1 VGTAILF
8 NHLSFVHFRI
18 PSDEADDFPRLVGII
33 RRQFFD
39 QVKSG
44 FSANLQEA
52 AYLLRIVPLPA
63 LSRMMGFHFGGQIAS
78 CCFSYIGESGYRHP
92 TFLGVPVRNL
102 FHMPRVPVPPG
113 IGLFFTQFRGRLN
126 VVLTYLDGLLDD
138 DAATAMM
145 SALSSRLGL

>member
-1 VGTAILF
+1 
-8 NHLSFVHFRI
+8 
-18 PSDEADDFPRLVGII
+18 
-33 RRQFFD
+33 
-39 QVKSG
+39 
-44 FSANLQEA
+44 
-52 AYLLRIVPLPA
+52 
-63 LSRMMGFHFGGQIAS
+63 MMGFHFGGQIAS
-78 CCFSYIGESGYRHP
+78 CCFSYIGESGYQHP